1 MSALTFIGLGLAA
14 VLFVV
19 VIALSTKAGAR
30 EAMLRHAQAE
40 LAKLKDE
47 ESRLRSLNSSLK
59 ASCTTMEKDQ
69 SEKTRSFMVLLE
81 LARTLGGNLEEDK
94 LPSLL
99 LRIAQQLFDAEEL
112 ALFKPGEDGQ
122 EFTIFNS
129 IGIDDKSAR
138 ELVVKLGDGYV
149 GHTAAK
155 RVIMTR
161 DDFQKESNL
170 VKQRLETTREAG
182 IAPVFCIP
190 LMQHNTLLGVVAV
203 GKVPR
208 RAKDERDLL
217 LIFQSL
223 SSMAMDNARLFQQLY
238 TKDKLTGLFNKR
250 FFEERAQAELSRA
263 KRFGHKLS
271 FALLDVDNFRAF
283 KEANG
288 SQAADRV
295 IGRLGAILEEHVRK
309 IDISSR
315 WVADQFAVALLETER
330 PQALQFAEKIK
341 KIIDEDQ
348 AIHDQ
353 AFAVQRL
360 TTSIAVFTFPDDGFS
375 MHQLFDAAAKS
386 LDKAQESGGNT
397 IVKDITA

>member
-1 MSALTFIGLGLAA
+1 MNALTFIGLGMAV
-14 VLFVV
+14 VLFVIV
-19 VIALSTKAGAR
+19 MMLSAKAGAR
-30 EAMLRHAQAE
+30 EAMLRAAQSD
-40 LAKLKDE
+40 LARLRDE
-47 ESRLRSLNSSLK
+47 ESRLRALTSSLK
-59 ASCTTMEKDQ
+59 ASCGAMEKDQ

-81 LARTLGGNLEEDK
+81 LARTLGGNLDEDK

-112 ALFKPGEDGQ
+112 VIFKPGEDGQ
-122 EFTIFNS
+122 EFTVFNA
-129 IGIDDKSAR
+129 IGVDDKSAR
-138 ELVVKLGDGYV
+138 SLTVKLGDGYV

-155 RVIMTR
+155 RLIMTR
-161 DDFQKESNL
+161 EDFQKESNL
-170 VKQRLETTREAG
+170 VKQRLETTKETG
-182 IAPVFCIP
+182 IAPVYCIP

-208 RAKDERDLL
+208 RPRDERDLL
-217 LIFQSL
+217 LIYQSL
-223 SSMAMDNARLFQQLY
+223 SSMAMDNARLFQRLY

-250 FFEERAQAELSRA
+250 YFEERAQAELSRA

-271 FALLDVDNFRAF
+271 FALLDIDNFRAF

-295 IGRLGAILEEHVRK
+295 LGRLGAVLEEHVRK

-315 WVADQFAVALLETER
+315 WETER

-348 AIHDQ
+348 SIHEQ
-353 AFAVQRL
+353 AFAAQRL
-360 TTSIAVFTFPDDGFS
+360 TSSIAVFTFPDDGFS
-375 MHQLFDAAAKS
+375 MHQLFETAAKS
-386 LDKAQESGGNT
+386 LAAAQEQGGNV
-397 IVKDITA
+397 IIKDITA